1 MSPFDA
7 LGEVCRRQTA
17 ARHASPYFL
26 LSSRDLIL
34 ATTLVSCLRDAF
46 VSVIDVRID
55 VSAGMT
61 AGQVEGNAL

>member
-1 MSPFDA
+1 MRSVRYADA
-7 LGEVCRRQTA
+7 RLLPGTRR
-17 ARHASPYFL
+17 HIFL